1 MNRRNFLKTTTL
13 AAAPLVVTRFDL
25 FGADAPSNRLN
36 LALIGTWGRGE
47 AHFESLATQNVVAL
61 CDVDEEHLAFGLKQF
76 PGAKTYV
83 DWRKLLDDHQK
94 LGLDGVVICS
104 LDHTHAF
111 ISNWALNRGLHVY
124 CEKPLANTV
133 EEARIVRANYLK
145 HKSKLATQVGMQ
157 RHAFQNFNRLRELI
171 HDGGIG
177 ELKAAYAW
185 GDRQLRKPGYPPAAG
200 NPPSTLH
207 YDLWLGPAPLHPYNP
222 DYFSGKSG
230 LNCLQWNMYWD
241 FGNGQVG
248 DMGSHTMDLVW
259 NVIDAGLPTS
269 AEAKGDPFNPEVSP
283 VTLETH
289 FEHPANQWRGPIR
302 VSWYQGGALPSS
314 PKAYVDLK
322 KIDHGAMFKGTKG
335 FVVADFT
342 SRILLPFG
350 DESDLTYYKPR
361 PKNEVLPKLAHF
373 QQEWFDACKGN
384 LKTSCDFDYSG
395 LMIEQQLLGLVA
407 YRAGQK
413 IEYDG
418 SAGRVTNNAEANAFL
433 TRRYREGW
441 TLNG

>member
-25 FGADAPSNRLN
+25 FGADAPSNKLN